1 MATENTREIVLDILL
16 DVSRNGVYSHLA
28 IRGALENYQYLS
40 KRDRAFITKVAE
52 GTI

>member
-28 IRGALENYQYLS
+28 IRGKSTNYLTTVKKWYA
-40 KRDRAFITKVAE
+40 DE
-52 GTI
+52 G